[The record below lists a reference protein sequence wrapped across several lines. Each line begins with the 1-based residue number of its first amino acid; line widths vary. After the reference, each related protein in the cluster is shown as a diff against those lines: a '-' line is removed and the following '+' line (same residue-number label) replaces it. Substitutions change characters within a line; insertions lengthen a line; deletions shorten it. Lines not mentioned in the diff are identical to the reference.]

1 MKLLFTILTCVTAFI
16 PPTSIVKTAMQS
28 KNYIDQWTYNDFSDN
43 LKNIDS
49 AALIDNQ
56 NVAIFSQDNILHTLK
71 YASGLDNI
79 IINNLIKQGVD
90 FQIFDIPQPENV
102 ISPFVQIVGGYF
114 IIMIILNIIR
124 NNGPINPM
132 NMMNKE
138 VNMVE
143 SDIETTFED
152 VAGLDEAKEELVE
165 IVDFLK
171 NPLKYEV
178 SGAKIPK
185 GILLEGPPGTGK
197 TLMARALAGEAGVS
211 FVYSSASEFIEMFVG
226 VGAQRIRRLFDT
238 ARASTPCVIFIDEID
253 AIGAK
258 RGNGFSNGGS
268 EEREQTL
275 NQLLTCM
282 DGFEKETGIIVIA
295 ATNRADTLDSALKRS
310 GRFDRKI
317 KINLPDYR
325 GRQEIAKVHFGNK
338 LNSTIDYKKL
348 ASLTQG
354 FSGAD
359 LEVLANE
366 AAILSVRNNDTNIN
380 NTLMLQAFEK
390 MTIGLPKKYETR
402 SEETL
407 RLVAGHEMGHA
418 IIVKYFDI
426 YFNLQ
431 KVTLNSN
438 TAGAGGYTLFTPKD
452 KYMEYPT
459 KGFYLAQIMVALGG
473 RAAEI
478 LMFEESKTKYE
489 EFSYYSDLEI
499 TTGAAADLQQAYS
512 LGVDYL
518 RLFDSYLPSSAS
530 DSSKGLLEEKVEV
543 VIFECLEKSIKILRK
558 NKGMLTLFID
568 RLIKEKTITLN

>member
-16 PPTSIVKTAMQS
+16 PPASIVKTALQS
-28 KNYIDQWTYNDFSDN
+28 KNYIDQWTYNDFSEN

-56 NVAIFSQDNILHTLK
+56 NVAIFSQDNIIHTLK

-211 FVYSSASEFIEMFVG
+211 FIYSSASEFIEMFVG

-253 AIGAK
+253 AIGSK

-325 GRQEIAKVHFGNK
+325 GRQEIAKVHFRNK

-418 IIVKYFDI
+418 LIVKYFDI

-478 LMFEESKTKYE
+478 LMFEESETKYE
-489 EFSYYSDLEI
+489 EFSDYSDLEI
-499 TTGAAADLQQAYS
+499 TTGASADLQQAYS

-530 DSSKGLLEEKVEV
+530 DSSRGLLEEKVEV

>member
-1 MKLLFTILTCVTAFI
+1 
-16 PPTSIVKTAMQS
+16 MQS
-28 KNYIDQWTYNDFSDN
+28 KNYIDQWTYNDFSEN

-79 IINNLIKQGVD
+79 ISNNLIKQGVD

-143 SDIETTFED
+143 SEIETTFED

-211 FVYSSASEFIEMFVG
+211 FIYSSASEFIEMFVG

-258 RGNGFSNGGS
+258 R
-268 EEREQTL
+268 EMVLVMVEVKRE
-275 NQLLTCM
+275 
-282 DGFEKETGIIVIA
+282 
-295 ATNRADTLDSALKRS
+295 
-310 GRFDRKI
+310 
-317 KINLPDYR
+317 
-325 GRQEIAKVHFGNK
+325 NK
-338 LNSTIDYKKL
+338 LSISYSHVWTDLKKKL
-348 ASLTQG
+348 
-354 FSGAD
+354 
-359 LEVLANE
+359 V
-366 AAILSVRNNDTNIN
+366 
-380 NTLMLQAFEK
+380 
-390 MTIGLPKKYETR
+390 
-402 SEETL
+402 
-407 RLVAGHEMGHA
+407 
-418 IIVKYFDI
+418 
-426 YFNLQ
+426 
-431 KVTLNSN
+431 
-438 TAGAGGYTLFTPKD
+438 
-452 KYMEYPT
+452 
-459 KGFYLAQIMVALGG
+459 
-473 RAAEI
+473 
-478 LMFEESKTKYE
+478 
-489 EFSYYSDLEI
+489 
-499 TTGAAADLQQAYS
+499 
-512 LGVDYL
+512 
-518 RLFDSYLPSSAS
+518 
-530 DSSKGLLEEKVEV
+530 
-543 VIFECLEKSIKILRK
+543 
-558 NKGMLTLFID
+558 
-568 RLIKEKTITLN
+568 